1 MKRYDI
7 INALIKKNNYK
18 TYLEIGVRD
27 NECFNKI
34 NIEDKKGCD
43 PLDDKFL
50 AEFAKAKSSSDNKW
64 HPSQMD
70 VAFRMTSD
78 NYFKKYNNKYDI
90 IFIDGLHLNEQ
101 VYRDLNNSINCL
113 NEGGTIL
120 MHDCLP
126 LEEDHQKVPAVTSY
140 WNGDVWKAFVRV
152 RNERKDVEM
161 SVIDTDTGVGMIT
174 FDKKKKP
181 AISGKITLDW
191 DNFSKNKVK
200 WMNVKSTEEFIKE
213 VGAENFPKKRAQ
225 SFFHSGSLGDVIFS
239 LPLII
244 KKGGGD
250 IYLKN
255 KHQYSAIDKQY
266 NSLYRLLK
274 CQPYINNVV
283 LYKDE
288 YGDKTY
294 KKGSTS
300 EIDTEV
306 KVKYD
311 NSVELDYDLDYFRLS
326 PKLFEEQVV
335 FAYFRVW
342 KENPQDTPFPYL
354 LLKDNFKFK
363 TPELNNNIEIPK
375 EDFNVFH
382 ITQRYREGVDFN
394 WEKCI
399 KNQKNKNYF
408 IGLKDEYDALIKEY
422 DVEDDLIFYG
432 DKVKDLY
439 DMAWMIKKCDKFY
452 CNPSVSMAIAMGLY
466 KEYHIAINPDIKY
479 VLSGMEIEK
488 VLN

>member
-1 MKRYDI
+1 MKRFDI

-27 NECFNKI
+27 KECFNQI
-34 NIEDKKGCD
+34 IIDNKKGCD
-43 PLDDKFL
+43 PLDEGFL
-50 AEFAKAKSSSDNKW
+50 AEFSVAKSTSDKKW
-64 HPSQMD
+64 KPSEID
-70 VAFRMTSD
+70 VDFRMTSD
-78 NYFKKYNNKYDI
+78 EYFKNHNHKYDI

-101 VYRDLNNSINCL
+101 VYRDINNSIDCL
-113 NEGGTIL
+113 NKGGTIL

-152 RNERKDVEM
+152 RNERTDVEM

-174 FDKKKKP
+174 FAQKKKP
-181 AISGKITLDW
+181 AIKGKITLDW
-191 DNFSKNKVK
+191 DNFSKNREE
-200 WMNVKSTEEFIKE
+200 WMNIKSTEEFIEE
-213 VGAENFPKKRAQ
+213 VGVENFSKKRVQ
-225 SFFHSGSLGDVIFS
+225 SFLHSGSLGDVIFS

-255 KHQYSAIDKQY
+255 KHKFSATNKQY
-266 NSLYRLLK
+266 QSLYRLLK
-274 CQPYINNVV
+274 CQPYINNVN
-283 LYKDE
+283 LYKDGFGE
-288 YGDKTY
+288 KTY

-300 EIDTEV
+300 EIDTGV

-335 FAYFRVW
+335 FSYFRVW

-354 LLKDNFKFK
+354 LLKDDFTFN
-363 TPELNNNIEIPK
+363 TPELNNNVEIPK
-375 EDFNVFH
+375 GKFNVFH
-382 ITQRYREGVDFN
+382 ITQRYRDGVDFD

-399 KNQKNKNYF
+399 KEQKGKNYF
-408 IGLKDEYDALIKEY
+408 IGLKDEYEALLKEY
-422 DVEDDLIFYG
+422 DVKDNLIFYG

-439 DMAWMIKKCDKFY
+439 DMAWMIKKCNKFY

-479 VLSGMEIEK
+479 VLTGMEIEK
-488 VLN
+488 ILN

>member
-1 MKRYDI
+1 MKRFDI

-27 NECFNKI
+27 KECFNQI
-34 NIEDKKGCD
+34 IIDDKKGCD
-43 PLDDKFL
+43 PLDEGFL
-50 AEFAKAKSSSDNKW
+50 AEFSVAKSTSDKKW
-64 HPSQMD
+64 KPSEID
-70 VAFRMTSD
+70 VDFRMTSD
-78 NYFKKYNNKYDI
+78 EYFKNHNHKYDI

-101 VYRDLNNSINCL
+101 VYRDINNSIDCL
-113 NEGGTIL
+113 NKGGTIL

-152 RNERKDVEM
+152 RNERTDVEM

-174 FDKKKKP
+174 FAQKKKP
-181 AISGKITLDW
+181 AIKGKITLDW
-191 DNFSKNKVK
+191 DNFSKNREE
-200 WMNVKSTEEFIKE
+200 WMNIKRTEEFIEE
-213 VGAENFPKKRAQ
+213 VGVENFSKKRVQ
-225 SFFHSGSLGDVIFS
+225 SFLHSGSLGDVIFS

-255 KHQYSAIDKQY
+255 KHKFSATNKQY
-266 NSLYRLLK
+266 QSLYRLLK
-274 CQPYINNVV
+274 CQPYINNVN
-283 LYKDE
+283 LYKDGFGE
-288 YGDKTY
+288 KTY

-300 EIDTEV
+300 EIDTGV

-335 FAYFRVW
+335 FSYFRVW

-354 LLKDNFKFK
+354 LLKDDFTFN
-363 TPELNNNIEIPK
+363 TPELNNNVEIPK
-375 EDFNVFH
+375 GKFNVFH
-382 ITQRYREGVDFN
+382 ITQRYRDGVDFD

-399 KNQKNKNYF
+399 KEQKGKNYF
-408 IGLKDEYDALIKEY
+408 IGLKDEYEALLKEY
-422 DVEDDLIFYG
+422 DVKDNLIFYG

-439 DMAWMIKKCDKFY
+439 DMAWMIKKCNKFY

-479 VLSGMEIEK
+479 VLTGMEIEK
-488 VLN
+488 ILN